1 MLAQTRR
8 AIHLARNKRQ
18 RERSDWRRM
27 FLARSVWPWAEVG
40 APQAARAGA
49 ERMRGAG
56 SGFGALAAVAVALV
70 VSVEIAAMAESRQL
84 ADLPPALA
92 ATMREARDEAERLA
106 STSTDPSE
114 RAAAW
119 GNLGMLYHA
128 HRLRFL
134 AREAYA
140 RALGEAETVRWRYLH
155 GIALAELGEIERA
168 AHDFRLVTVATP
180 ENMPA
185 WYRLGVSL
193 LLSGELDSAQTALG
207 RARDLDDDSALVL
220 AAFADVASA
229 RGDHRAALDL
239 LTRAV
244 ELEPDAGQLAYKLA
258 MTHRALGDVER
269 ATAWLARSPDN
280 RLAPKIDDPVLLD
293 VAQMSRSAR
302 FYEIAADWALGRG
315 DLSGAIDA
323 LNSAVALAPED
334 VGLALRLAT
343 ALDDAGR
350 HALALAETRRALALD
365 DQSAAAWYRLS
376 WLKRRSDAPVDIAVA
391 EDAISRALALA
402 DDARSRAL
410 AGAFDMRNARYLS
423 AIGHYQRLV
432 ALVPEDAYA
441 HFWLGIARLG
451 AEDCATRD
459 SLDEAL
465 RLRGDWGEA
474 HIAKARADALCGFAE
489 AARSRAATLRSV
501 QDSPE
506 TRITL
511 AFAEAAG
518 GRPDPA
524 RHLATSA
531 LPHPDAK
538 LLLDALAADGL
549 PAKPFAPQSRSWLP
563 PELR

>member
-8 AIHLARNKRQ
+8 ACHL
-18 RERSDWRRM
+18 S
-27 FLARSVWPWAEVG
+27 
-40 APQAARAGA
+40 
-49 ERMRGAG
+49 
-56 SGFGALAAVAVALV
+56 AVAAALV
-70 VSVEIAAMAESRQL
+70 VSMEIVAMAESRQL

-92 ATMREARDEAERLA
+92 ATLREARDEAERVA
-106 STSTDPSE
+106 SNSTDASA

-134 AREAYA
+134 ARDAYVQ
-140 RALGEAETVRWRYLH
+140 ALAEAETVRWRYLL

-168 AHDFRLVTVATP
+168 AEGFRLVTTATP
-180 ENMPA
+180 GNMPA

-193 LLSGELDSAQTALG
+193 LLSGDLTGAQTALDQALG
-207 RARDLDDDSALVL
+207 LDGDSALVL
-220 AAFADVASA
+220 AALADVASS
-229 RGDHRAALDL
+229 RGDHRVALGL

-244 ELEPDAGQLAYKLA
+244 ELEPEAGQLAYKLA

-315 DLSGAIDA
+315 DLTGAVDA
-323 LNSAVALAPED
+323 LKSAVALAPED

-343 ALDDAGR
+343 ALDDAGLG
-350 HALALAETRRALALD
+350 ALAVVETRRALTLD
-365 DQSAAAWYRLS
+365 DQSAAAWYRLA
-376 WLKRRSDAPVDIAVA
+376 WLLRRSDAPSDIVAA
-391 EDAISRALALA
+391 EDAIGRALAVA
-402 DDARSRAL
+402 DGPRARAL
-410 AGAFDMRNARYLS
+410 AGAFDMRSARYSS
-423 AIGHYQRLV
+423 AIGHYQRLA
-432 ALVPEDAYA
+432 ALVPGDAYA

-451 AEDCATRD
+451 AEDCAARD

-474 HIAKARADALCGFAE
+474 HIAMARADALCGFPE
-489 AARSRAATLRSV
+489 AARNRAATLRSV

-518 GRPDPA
+518 RGSDAASR
-524 RHLATSA
+524 LATSA

-538 LLLDALAADGL
+538 LLLDALAADAL
-549 PAKPFAPQSRSWLP
+549 PARPFAPQSRWWLP

>member
-8 AIHLARNKRQ
+8 ACHLQ
-18 RERSDWRRM
+18 
-27 FLARSVWPWAEVG
+27 
-40 APQAARAGA
+40 
-49 ERMRGAG
+49 
-56 SGFGALAAVAVALV
+56 AVAVAVTVALAA
-70 VSVEIAAMAESRQL
+70 SVPAGGMAESRQL

-92 ATMREARDEAERLA
+92 ATLREAHEEAERLA
-106 STSTDPSE
+106 STSTDASA

-134 AREAYA
+134 ARDAYA
-140 RALGEAETVRWRYLH
+140 RALAEVETVRWRYLH

-168 AHDFRLVTVATP
+168 AHDFRLVTTATP
-180 ENMPA
+180 DNMPA

-193 LLSGELDSAQTALG
+193 LLSGELAGAQAALG
-207 RARDLDDDSALVL
+207 RARDLDGDSALVL
-220 AAFADVASA
+220 ATQADVASA
-229 RGDHRAALDL
+229 RGDHRAALGL

-244 ELEPDAGQLAYKLA
+244 ELEPGAGQLAYKLA
-258 MTHRALGDVER
+258 MTHRALGNAEH
-269 ATAWLARSPDN
+269 ASAWLARSPNN
-280 RLAPKIDDPVLLD
+280 RLAPKIDDPVLLA

-315 DLSGAIDA
+315 DLAGAIDA
-323 LNSAVALAPED
+323 LKSAVALAPEG
-334 VGLALRLAT
+334 VALALRLAT
-343 ALDDAGR
+343 ALGDAGQEAR
-350 HALALAETRRALALD
+350 AVAETRRALTLD
-365 DQSAAAWYRLS
+365 DRSAPAWYRLA
-376 WLKRRSDAPVDIAVA
+376 WLLRRSNAPSDVVAA
-391 EDAISRALALA
+391 EDAVGRALALA

-410 AGAFDMRNARYLS
+410 AGAFDMRSARYLS
-423 AIGHYQRLV
+423 AAGHYQRLA
-432 ALVPEDAYA
+432 ALVPGDAYA

-451 AEDCATRD
+451 AEDCAARD

-474 HIAKARADALCGFAE
+474 HIAMARADALCGFPD
-489 AARSRAATLRSV
+489 AARSRAATLSSV

-518 GRPDPA
+518 RRSDAA
-524 RHLATSA
+524 RRLATSA
-531 LPHPDAK
+531 LPDPDAK
-538 LLLDALAADGL
+538 LLLDALAVDAL
-549 PAKPFAPQSRSWLP
+549 PARPFAPQSRWWLP

>member
-8 AIHLARNKRQ
+8 ACHH
-18 RERSDWRRM
+18 
-27 FLARSVWPWAEVG
+27 
-40 APQAARAGA
+40 AALTV
-49 ERMRGAG
+49 
-56 SGFGALAAVAVALV
+56 ALA
-70 VSVEIAAMAESRQL
+70 VSVPALAMTESRQL

-106 STSTDPSE
+106 STSTDASA

-134 AREAYA
+134 ARDAYA
-140 RALGEAETVRWRYLH
+140 RALAEAETVRWRYLH
-155 GIALAELGEIERA
+155 GVSLAELGEIVGAGR
-168 AHDFRLVTVATP
+168 DFGMVTAATP
-180 ENMPA
+180 DNMPA
-185 WYRLGVSL
+185 WYRLGVAL
-193 LLSGELDSAQTALG
+193 LLSGELERAQSALD
-207 RARDLDDDSALVL
+207 RARDLDGDSALVL
-220 AAFADVASA
+220 AALADVAGA
-229 RGDHRAALDL
+229 RGDHRAALAL

-244 ELEPDAGQLAYKLA
+244 ELEPDAGQLAHKLA

-269 ATAWLARSPDN
+269 ASAWLARSPDN
-280 RLAPKIDDPVLLD
+280 RLAPKIDDPVLLE
-293 VAQMSRSAR
+293 VARMSRSAR

-315 DLSGAIDA
+315 DLNGAIDA
-323 LNSAVALAPED
+323 LKSAVALAPED
-334 VGLALRLAT
+334 VALALRLAT

-350 HALALAETRRALALD
+350 QALAVAETRRALALD
-365 DQSAAAWYRLS
+365 DRSAPAWYLLA
-376 WLKRRSDAPVDIAVA
+376 WLLRRSDVVVA

-410 AGAFDMRNARYLS
+410 AGAFAMRSARYLS
-423 AIGHYQRLV
+423 AVGHYRRLA
-432 ALVPEDAYA
+432 ALVPGDAYA
-441 HFWLGIARLG
+441 HFWLGIAGLG
-451 AEDCATRD
+451 AEDCTTRE

-474 HIAKARADALCGFAE
+474 HIAMARADALCGFAE
-489 AARSRAATLRSV
+489 AARNRAVTLRSV

-518 GRPDPA
+518 GRSDA
-524 RHLATSA
+524 AKRLAKSA
-531 LPHPDAK
+531 LPHLDAK
-538 LLLDALAADGL
+538 HLLDALVAGRL
-549 PAKPFAPQSRSWLP
+549 PAKPFAPQSRWWLP

>member
-1 MLAQTRR
+1 
-8 AIHLARNKRQ
+8 
-18 RERSDWRRM
+18 
-27 FLARSVWPWAEVG
+27 
-40 APQAARAGA
+40 
-49 ERMRGAG
+49 
-56 SGFGALAAVAVALV
+56 
-70 VSVEIAAMAESRQL
+70 MAESRQL

-106 STSTDPSE
+106 STSTDASE

-134 AREAYA
+134 ARDAYA

-155 GIALAELGEIERA
+155 GIALAELGEIESA
-168 AHDFRLVTVATP
+168 AHDFRLVTAATP

-220 AAFADVASA
+220 AALADVASA
-229 RGDHRAALDL
+229 RGDHRVALGL

-315 DLSGAIDA
+315 DLGAAIEALISASDLSPDDA
-323 LNSAVALAPED
+323 
-334 VGLALRLAT
+334 GLALKLA
-343 ALDDAGR
+343 AVMGDAGR
-350 HALALAETRRALALD
+350 LDEAVAQVRRALALNED
-365 DQSAAAWYRLS
+365 ASAAWYRLA
-376 WLKRRSDAPVDIAVA
+376 WLMRSAGDTDVA
-391 EDAISRALALA
+391 EDAVRRALAII

-410 AGAFDMRNARYLS
+410 AGAFAMRAERFDD
-423 AIGHYQRLV
+423 AVGHYEALV
-432 ALVPEDAYA
+432 ALRPADAYG
-441 HFWLGIARLG
+441 HYWLGMARIG
-451 AEDCATRD
+451 AEDCRARQGF
-459 SLDEAL
+459 DEAL
-465 RLRGDWGEA
+465 RLRPDWGEA
-474 HIAKARADALCGFAE
+474 HIALARTDALCGFA
-489 AARSRAATLRSV
+489 ARALARAKTLRRAR
-501 QDSPE
+501 DDAT
-506 TRITL
+506 TRITQ
-511 AFAEAAG
+511 AFADAAAGRLDQAKALATAEPTHPDAARLLEAIEAAG
-518 GRPDPA
+518 LPA
-524 RHLATSA
+524 R
-531 LPHPDAK
+531 
-538 LLLDALAADGL
+538 
-549 PAKPFAPQSRSWLP
+549 PFAAGSDWWLP
-563 PELR
+563 PEIR